1 MSNPHVG
8 WNDTHWTYRAVH
20 RRLGVMRR
28 LINSTYITL
37 DGVIQDPQDWPPTG
51 AEDDGRGFTIQ
62 NDLLQSCDAQIM
74 GRRTYEGFAPVW
86 STRAGDPYS
95 DHINAMRKLV
105 FSSRVS
111 DPEWSNTEVV
121 TTDPVAFV
129 RELKAAPGADIVHY
143 GFGHLAHVLMRAG
156 LIDELRL
163 WVHPFFLGR
172 GGLQSVIYS
181 DGGPATFA
189 LAETI
194 ALASGIVVLTY
205 RTS

>member
-1 MSNPHVG
+1 
-8 WNDTHWTYRAVH
+8 
-20 RRLGVMRR
+20 MRR
-28 LINSTYITL
+28 LINSTYVTL
-37 DGVIQDPQDWPPTG
+37 DGVIQDPQDWPPTV

-86 STRAGDPYS
+86 SARAGDPYS

-111 DPEWSNTEVV
+111 DPDWSNTEVI
-121 TTDPVAFV
+121 TAEPVAYV
-129 RELKAAPGADIVHY
+129 RQLKAAPGADIVQY
-143 GFGHLAHVLMRAG
+143 GFGHLAHLLMRAG

-163 WVHPFFLGR
+163 WLHPFFVGQ
-172 GGLQSVIYS
+172 GGPESLIYS
-181 DGGPATFA
+181 DGGLATFA
-189 LAETI
+189 LTETI
-194 ALASGIVVLTY
+194 ALASGVVVLVY